1 MRRLLVVIVLVLT
14 ACGSTAEVSTE
25 APASAESAAP
35 EGELRGSDEI
45 RDVLAEM
52 QATFETAG
60 PARYVLVSSEICPSC
75 DVVQRETAV
84 IDGVPFALSRDSDG
98 LTMLDAIAE
107 LRRTLGHEQY
117 DEHVAR
123 FDASTGALEMWSA
136 RFSPVGGSPD
146 TTGDTHRLEPFED
159 DVVPADVSDCDLD
172 GWQTAGAS
180 GFGLLLPPELEDRS
194 AEGVDS
200 EIAEWRS
207 DDFVVTWDYGWYSE
221 PVHGANSVRTFVA
234 HDAHVGMHSDRGQRL
249 AVYVPRISL
258 EGGEWNAL
266 TLLIEHSTADAA
278 TARCIAHSIDIP

>member
-1 MRRLLVVIVLVLT
+1 MRRLLVMIGLILT
-14 ACGSTAEVSTE
+14 ACGSSAEVNTE
-25 APASAESAAP
+25 APVSAEAAAP
-35 EGELRGSDEI
+35 DGELRGSDEI

-52 QATFETAG
+52 QATFEATG
-60 PARYVLVSSEICPSC
+60 PERYVLVSSEICPSC

-84 IDGVPFALSRDSDG
+84 VDGVPFALSRDSDG
-98 LTMLDAIAE
+98 LTMADAIAE
-107 LRRTLGHEQY
+107 LRRTLGHGQY

-123 FDASTGALEMWSA
+123 FDTSTGALQMWSA

-159 DVVPADVSDCDLD
+159 DVVPADISDCDLD

-180 GFGLLLPPELEDRS
+180 GFALLLPPELEDRS

-207 DDFVVTWDYGWYSE
+207 DDIVVTWDYGWYSE
-221 PVHGANSVRTFVA
+221 PVHDANSVRTFVA

-258 EGGEWNAL
+258 EAGEWNAL
-266 TLLIEHSTADAA
+266 TLLIEHPTADAA
-278 TARCIAHSIDIP
+278 TARCIAHSIEIT